1 MPPSHRPSHLPA
13 TIIWKPVMKTI
24 ALAASL
30 SVATCL
36 SLLAC
41 GSATA
46 QDSRH
51 RVRINDLDLATAE
64 GADAFDARVQRAAR
78 SACQGLAPLAAIQ
91 CRTAVAR
98 EFENALPEARRDNYA
113 RARSGGRILAWVP
126 NFQA

>member
-13 TIIWKPVMKTI
+13 TINWKPVMKTI

-30 SVATCL
+30 SLAACL
-36 SLLAC
+36 ALLAS
-41 GSATA
+41 GPAAA
-46 QDSRH
+46 QDGRH
-51 RVRINDLDLATAE
+51 RVRIDDLDLATVV
-64 GADAFDARVQRAAR
+64 GANAFDARVQRAAR

-113 RARSGGRILAWVP
+113 RARSGSRILAWVP

>member
-1 MPPSHRPSHLPA
+1 
-13 TIIWKPVMKTI
+13 MKTI

-30 SVATCL
+30 CLATGLC
-36 SLLAC
+36 LLAC

-78 SACQGLAPLAAIQ
+78 SACQGLSPVAGLQ